1 MKRPLPHS
9 NKKWTYIFQND
20 VKVVDGDREITVD
33 ISGIDNVNSVESHKL
48 KRPHLYS
55 KDGGRY
61 TKKNSITS
69 FIKNIFISDGKG
81 PGIYFVLPSLLGVI
95 IFVLAPFA
103 DVVRRSFATTMGG
116 ENVGFANYQNIFN
129 NEAFVLAATNTIKFM
144 AVCLPLLMCSSLVL
158 AMILYNIGKISGIF
172 KTAFLIPMAI
182 PVASIVLLW
191 RVLFASQGL
200 GNNLLNYIGRDA
212 IPWMD
217 SDSAFWVLVGSY
229 LWKNI
234 GYDVVLW
241 LAGLAGINESL
252 FEAAKMDG
260 AGALRIFW
268 QITLPNLMSSMYT
281 ILVLSLIN
289 AFKVFREAY
298 LVAGDYPHKSIY
310 LLQHLFNNWFRELSM
325 DKLSAAAVVTAL
337 VILVII
343 LILRRAFE
351 DE

>member
-1 MKRPLPHS
+1 
-9 NKKWTYIFQND
+9 
-20 VKVVDGDREITVD
+20 
-33 ISGIDNVNSVESHKL
+33 
-48 KRPHLYS
+48 
-55 KDGGRY
+55 
-61 TKKNSITS
+61 
-69 FIKNIFISDGKG
+69 
-81 PGIYFVLPSLLGVI
+81 
-95 IFVLAPFA
+95 
-103 DVVRRSFATTMGG
+103 
-116 ENVGFANYQNIFN
+116 
-129 NEAFVLAATNTIKFM
+129 
-144 AVCLPLLMCSSLVL
+144 
-158 AMILYNIGKISGIF
+158 MILYAIGEKAGIF
-172 KTAFLIPMAI
+172 KTAFLIPMAV

-191 RVLFASQGL
+191 RVLFAGQGL
-200 GNNLLNYIGRDA
+200 ANNWITGMGGEA

-252 FEAAKMDG
+252 FEAAKVDG
-260 AGALRIFW
+260 AGSFRIFW
-268 QITLPNLMSSMYT
+268 QITLPNLLPSLYT

-298 LVAGDYPHKSIY
+298 LVAGDYPHNSIY

-343 LILRRAFE
+343 LVLRRTLE
-351 DE
+351 KEE

>member
-1 MKRPLPHS
+1 MPEQRPPSPEGEGSLAIS
-9 NKKWTYIFQND
+9 KNRIKSAFESIF
-20 VKVVDGDREITVD
+20 
-33 ISGIDNVNSVESHKL
+33 L
-48 KRPHLYS
+48 A
-55 KDGGRY
+55 
-61 TKKNSITS
+61 
-69 FIKNIFISDGKG
+69 DGKG
-81 PGIYFVLPSLLGVI
+81 PGFYFVLPSILGVL
-95 IFVLAPFA
+95 IFVLIPFV
-103 DVVRRSFATTMGG
+103 DVVRRSFATTMGS
-116 ENVGFANYQNIFN
+116 ESVGFANYQTIFSN
-129 NEAFVLAATNTIKFM
+129 DAFILAATNTIKFM
-144 AVCLPLLMCSSLVL
+144 AVCLPLLLFTSLGL
-158 AMILYNIGKISGIF
+158 ALILYAIGEKAGIF
-172 KTAFLIPMAI
+172 KTAFLIPMAV

-191 RVLFASQGL
+191 RVLFAGQGL
-200 GNNLLNYIGRDA
+200 ANNWITGMGGEA

-252 FEAAKMDG
+252 FEAAKVDG
-260 AGALRIFW
+260 AGSFRIFW
-268 QITLPNLMSSMYT
+268 QITLPNLLPSLYT

-298 LVAGDYPHKSIY
+298 LVAGDYPHNSIY

-343 LILRRAFE
+343 LVLRRTLE
-351 DE
+351 KEE

>member
-1 MKRPLPHS
+1 MKKQSTHS
-9 NKKWTYIFQND
+9 NKKWTYTFPNNFSTFT
-20 VKVVDGDREITVD
+20 VKNSKTV
-33 ISGIDNVNSVESHKL
+33 NTHTHKL
-48 KRPHLYS
+48 KEPKVKIFKRPFPY
-55 KDGGRY
+55 KNNKGRL
-61 TKKNSITS
+61 TPKKTIIDP
-69 FIKNIFISDGKG
+69 IKNTFVADGKG
-81 PGIYFVLPSLLGVI
+81 PGFYFVIPSLLGVL
-95 IFVLAPFA
+95 IFVLIPFA

-129 NEAFVLAATNTIKFM
+129 NDAFKLAATNTIKFM
-144 AVCLPLLMCSSLVL
+144 AVCLPLLLCLSLAL
-158 AMILYNIGKISGIF
+158 AMVLYTIGEKSGIF
-172 KTAFLIPMAI
+172 KTAFLLPMAV

-191 RVLFASQGL
+191 RVLFATQGL
-200 GNNLLNYIGRDA
+200 GNNWITQMGGEP

-229 LWKNI
+229 LWKNM

-260 AGALRIFW
+260 AGTIRIFW
-268 QITLPNLMSSMYT
+268 KITLPNLLSSMYT

-325 DKLSAAAVVTAL
+325 DKLSAAAVITAL

-343 LILRRAFE
+343 LLLRRAFE